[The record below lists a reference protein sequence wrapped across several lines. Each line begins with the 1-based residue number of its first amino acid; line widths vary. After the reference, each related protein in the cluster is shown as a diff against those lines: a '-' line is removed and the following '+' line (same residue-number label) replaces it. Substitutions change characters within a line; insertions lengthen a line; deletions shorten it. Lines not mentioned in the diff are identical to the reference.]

1 MVTVKSFVKRET
13 KDGRSFVLLELTGS
27 IELVQSTNTGRFYAT
42 QRRCFI
48 PSTFDEATAAEFVGS
63 SIDGQIVRVPVDEPY
78 SYTTSTGEVIQLQ
91 HEYCYKPTPESA
103 PIGSSKDPAVVA

>member
-1 MVTVKSFVKRET
+1 MVRIKSFSKRET
-13 KDGRSFVLLELTGS
+13 KDGRSFISLELTGGL
-27 IELVQSTNTGRFYAT
+27 ELVQSTNSGRFYAT

-48 PSTFDEATAAEFVGS
+48 PSTFDEATAAEFVGNTLS
-63 SIDGQIVRVPVDEPY
+63 GEIVRVPVDEPY

-103 PIGSSKDPAVVA
+103 PIGSSKAPAAVA